1 MAPGLRNSRPGIFVF
16 EWKAFSQLS
25 GKGRDG
31 ARGAEVSTLNPNQ
44 GPPFYHC
51 WAGLYGRPDHPGQ
64 RLTAKAWPQRLLELL
79 GAGWQSPVSP
89 WCQLFSLQP
98 RGASK
103 RPSRPSHRQGPK
115 SHNWRPTWH
124 SSVPSASGPRL
135 PPRGLG
141 WLSTHRPRPS
151 AFIPKVVGRTQA
163 WDLGGPRLI
172 LRLSFSLSHVSST
185 EETEGA

>member
-1 MAPGLRNSRPGIFVF
+1 MEGIFTA
-16 EWKAFSQLS
+16 EWQRARWGEGCRGERPRPES
-25 GKGRDG
+25 GTSVLPLLGRSLRR
-31 ARGAEVSTLNPNQ
+31 AA
-44 GPPFYHC
+44 
-51 WAGLYGRPDHPGQ
+51 GRPDHPGQ
-64 RLTAKAWPQRLLELL
+64 CLTAKAWPQRLLELL

-115 SHNWRPTWH
+115 SHIWRPTWH

-141 WLSTHRPRPS
+141 WLSAHRPRPS
-151 AFIPKVVGRTQA
+151 AFIPKAVGRTQA

-172 LRLSFSLSHVSST
+172 LRLSLSLSHVSST